1 MSEIFIYLLITQ
13 TAVIGILV
21 MVVGIVLKEYLIEV
35 INNQKKIENELRKT
49 PIEKSL

>member
-21 MVVGIVLKEYLIEV
+21 LVVGIVLKEYLIEV
-35 INNQKKIENELRKT
+35 INNQKKIENELRKI
-49 PIEKSL
+49 PIKKSL

>member
-1 MSEIFIYLLITQ
+1 MSDIFIYLLIAQ
-13 TAVIGILV
+13 TAIIGILV
-21 MVVGIVLKEYLIEV
+21 LVVGIVLKEYLIEV

>member
-1 MSEIFIYLLITQ
+1 MKDTFIYLLIAQ

-21 MVVGIVLKEYLIEV
+21 LAVGLVLKEYLIEV
-35 INNQKKIENELRKT
+35 INNQKKIQNELRKT

>member
-1 MSEIFIYLLITQ
+1 MSDTFIYLLIAQ
-13 TAVIGILV
+13 TAVISLLV
-21 MVVGIVLKEYLIEV
+21 LVVGIVLKEYLIEV